1 LKLSREVKTAIL
13 VISGFVLFIFGFN
26 FLKNSDLL
34 NRDRI
39 FYVNYKNVAGLKIST
54 PVTINGLTVGK
65 VTDIDFVDK
74 NGSLVVT
81 FSIEKEFDF
90 SKNSEVQIYSSGI
103 ISGNNLGIIPKN
115 DTAEKAVSGDTLKGI
130 IQAGLIDGLMD
141 KFKPLETSLKH
152 TLASLDTVLVNISE
166 VMDEETKNNLKSSI
180 ANLNQTMASFKGV
193 SQNMNSLLNSNKDR
207 LNNTFANLDTT
218 AANFARLSDSLAQIK
233 TGELVKNMEATLSK
247 LNSIADGIDKGEGSI
262 GKLLKDEELYDNLA
276 GATKQLEL
284 LLEDLKLNPKRY
296 MHFSLFGKKPK
307 QYEAP
312 QDTVQ

>member
-296 MHFSLFGKKPK
+296 MHFSIFGKKPK